1 MTRSLYREQILEH
14 YKHPRN
20 QGTVENA
27 TGEAEV
33 ANPSCGDDLHITVR
47 VEDGTVTDAGFE
59 GEGCALSVAY
69 ASALT
74 EQVQGRDVDGVKS
87 LAAED
92 VFALL
97 NLDRDEVSPMRH
109 KCVLLAKQG
118 IDEAIE

>member
-1 MTRSLYREQILEH
+1 MRSLYREQILEH
-14 YKHPRN
+14 YKHPQNRDR
-20 QGTVENA
+20 VEDA

-47 VEDGTVTDAGFE
+47 VEDGVVEEAGFE

-74 EQVQGRDVDGVKS
+74 EHVQGRDVDGVKS
-87 LAAED
+87 LAGED

-97 NLDRDEVSPMRH
+97 NLDREEVSPMRH

-118 IDEAIE
+118 IDEAIP